1 MAVSP
6 GASAG
11 AVLVALGPGVVLAAS
26 GPAPPLLWLRRGGVG
41 AHGEGDDLGAE
52 QRLCVEGCSPV
63 HSGGGDLTHESW
75 SRESFCGQSHSWPVR
90 AAVPNLVA
98 LGTGAPVRIWC
109 LTT

>member
-41 AHGEGDDLGAE
+41 AHGEGDDLRAE
-52 QRLCVEGCSPV
+52 QPLCVEGCSPV
-63 HSGGGDLTHESW
+63 HSGGGVLPM
-75 SRESFCGQSHSWPVR
+75 SHGVGNLFVVR
-90 AAVPNLVA
+90 ATHGL
-98 LGTGAPVRIWC
+98 
-109 LTT
+109 

>member
-52 QRLCVEGCSPV
+52 QPLCVEGCSPV
-63 HSGGGDLTHESW
+63 HSGGGGVLPM
-75 SRESFCGQSHSWPVR
+75 SHGVGNLFVVR
-90 AAVPNLVA
+90 ATHGL
-98 LGTGAPVRIWC
+98 
-109 LTT
+109 